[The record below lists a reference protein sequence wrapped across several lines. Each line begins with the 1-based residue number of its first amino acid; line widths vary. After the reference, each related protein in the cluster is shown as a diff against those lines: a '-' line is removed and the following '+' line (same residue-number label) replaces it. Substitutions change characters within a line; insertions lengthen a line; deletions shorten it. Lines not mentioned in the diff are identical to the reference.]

1 MIRSLFSISI
11 MLLCL
16 SSCEKNIDTR
26 GTYIPGDNLK
36 KLEIGV
42 DKYEDVL
49 QKCGSPYMMITKDE
63 WVYLS
68 KKEVRVPL
76 RKDSIIKEKNVRIKF
91 NQKGVLENVDS
102 IHLKKA
108 NISTDSSSTD
118 VNKKL

>member
-1 MIRSLFSISI
+1 MIKALFSISI

-16 SSCEKNIDTR
+16 SSCEKHIDTR

-36 KLEIGV
+36 KLKIGV

-63 WVYLS
+63 WIYLS